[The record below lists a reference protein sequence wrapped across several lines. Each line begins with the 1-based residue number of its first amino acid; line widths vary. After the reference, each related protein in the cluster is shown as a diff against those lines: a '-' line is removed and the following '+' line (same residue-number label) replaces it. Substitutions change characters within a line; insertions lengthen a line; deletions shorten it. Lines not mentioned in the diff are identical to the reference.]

1 MRVFHLIIT
10 WLALVAIPVAVSAHE
25 TVLPDL
31 APVSPEVK
39 ARAWPVD
46 PAKGYVVRELKPTVF
61 MITDGRYQS
70 VFMTTEQGVILFDAP
85 PSLTKYLQ
93 AAVSEVTKQ
102 PIVSLVYSHGHVD
115 HIGGAG
121 TILRGN
127 PQLEIV
133 AEEGVAQFLQ
143 EQKDPNR
150 PVPTKV
156 FQGKM
161 TLNSGAASVE
171 LKVGHWH
178 SAAGDLFIYF
188 PNQKVL
194 MAIDTITPGQ
204 TTFSG
209 FNLTQNMDEYS
220 KVFDQLLAYDFDV
233 LVTGHRSNPANRDDV
248 IQMQKFVKDV
258 YETAKRAS
266 AADTKAVV
274 GQAIAKYGKDNGYA
288 LARAVTDSQVAQ
300 CESEINARWLDKISN
315 IDVYSA
321 SNCQTALTYFQF
333 DVGPRSND

>member
-133 AEEGVAQFLQ
+133 AEEGRRSIPAGAEGPQPTCSNEGFPRQDDSEFRRGLGRT
-143 EQKDPNR
+143 EGRTLAFCRRR
-150 PVPTKV
+150 PVHLLP
-156 FQGKM
+156 Q
-161 TLNSGAASVE
+161 
-171 LKVGHWH
+171 
-178 SAAGDLFIYF
+178 
-188 PNQKVL
+188 
-194 MAIDTITPGQ
+194 
-204 TTFSG
+204 
-209 FNLTQNMDEYS
+209 S
-220 KVFDQLLAYDFDV
+220 K
-233 LVTGHRSNPANRDDV
+233 RSDGN
-248 IQMQKFVKDV
+248 
-258 YETAKRAS
+258 
-266 AADTKAVV
+266 
-274 GQAIAKYGKDNGYA
+274 
-288 LARAVTDSQVAQ
+288 
-300 CESEINARWLDKISN
+300 
-315 IDVYSA
+315 
-321 SNCQTALTYFQF
+321 
-333 DVGPRSND
+333 